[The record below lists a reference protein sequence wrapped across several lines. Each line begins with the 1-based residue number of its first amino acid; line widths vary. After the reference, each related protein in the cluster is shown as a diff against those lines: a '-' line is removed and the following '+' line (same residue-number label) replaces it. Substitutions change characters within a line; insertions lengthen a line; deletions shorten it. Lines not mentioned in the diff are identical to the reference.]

1 MSKLITDT
9 LSTVEGAN
17 RPIAKT
23 DRSPHKGQAD
33 THKNN
38 VNKQLEETD
47 QNLTKQYRKTHFSS
61 ESDSFLDLHHCMIKA
76 SAFYAEGYDSIRNR
90 QWTRPKLSLA
100 WLGED
105 YLHMLKGIRANNR
118 NDLNRLPVAV
128 AYVPKVENSET

>member
-1 MSKLITDT
+1 LSKLITDT

-33 THKNN
+33 THKKN

-76 SAFYAEGYDSIRNR
+76 SAFYAEGYDSIRNG

-105 YLHMLKGIRANNR
+105 YLHILKGIRTNKR